1 MGLIELASGSSLWRG
16 YDYYE
21 AKRVKDVT
29 RLSKHEIEG
38 KVSGSNRKSYATII
52 NTEHPRTSKCSCPHT
67 NGRRVICKHMV
78 ALYFTA
84 YPEEA
89 KKLLDAA
96 KAYEIEEEKRQEERE
111 NAVVKYISRMKKED
125 LQQTLL
131 ALLFDGPEWQ
141 YDRFVREH
149 IGQIS
154 AQYRTKS

>member
-1 MGLIELASGSSLWRG
+1 MGLIELANGNSLWHG

-21 AKRVKDVT
+21 AKMVKDVT
-29 RLSKHEIEG
+29 RLSNHEIEG
-38 KVSGSNRKSYATII
+38 KVSGSNGKHYATII
-52 NTEHPRTSKCSCPHT
+52 NTKHPRTSKCSCPHA

-89 KKLLDAA
+89 KKLLGAA

-111 NAVVKYISRMKKED
+111 NAVVKYISRMKKDD

-131 ALLFDGPEWQ
+131 TLLFDGPEWQ

-149 IGQIS
+149 IGECWN
-154 AQYRTKS
+154 